1 MKRTVRPIS
10 ILARGATLLLVLL
23 GVSAAPASAHN
34 SLTGTEPTDG
44 STLDIAPTSWTLTFT
59 GAVPLDSASAEVVR
73 ADGTRVALSP
83 PTQGPTTNVIVFA
96 LPEGLSGAVT
106 ARWRLV
112 GTDGHVITGR
122 TEFSVVAAV
131 DSDPAA
137 DTGDPEVGADPSA
150 SSTTAPLE
158 PVAGDPATD
167 DIDSGDPGSS
177 SGTLGSADTV
187 PAFTEPIAESIRWV
201 LQIAS
206 YLGLMIV
213 GGLLFAEIALA
224 RGIMRRPR
232 AMIAMQGGALTLFV
246 VSAIST
252 LIHVSDVEGVSLG
265 SAFRYLGNVFDTSAG
280 SMLVMRTV
288 IGFTLMMVALAL
300 DQRPSEARMVKR
312 FAALVVLFIVTM
324 PFTGHSRSMRW
335 PALGV
340 PADIVH
346 ILGVTVWIGGLM
358 ALVVF
363 VMPSARSGHA
373 VIAYVRFSAIAS
385 WAVGAIVVTGVIQTA
400 RLHGVS
406 ASLIN
411 SSHGLL
417 LAIKVMLVLVM
428 IGVGWWSRRLLT
440 NDDGESDLALRAR
453 LIRVTAYETALGI
466 AVVGVSAALVRATF
480 AG

>member
-1 MKRTVRPIS
+1 MKRTVRPIP
-10 ILARGATLLLVLL
+10 ILARGASLLLVLL
-23 GVSAAPASAHN
+23 AASVAPASAHN
-34 SLTGTEPTDG
+34 SLSGTEPTDG
-44 STLDIAPTSWTLTFT
+44 VTLDSAPTTWTLTFT
-59 GAVPLDSASAEVVR
+59 AAVPLDSASGEVVR

-83 PTQGPTTNVIVFA
+83 PAQGETSNVIVFA
-96 LPEGLSGAVT
+96 LPEGLSGDVT

-122 TEFSVVAAV
+122 TEFSVVAAAV
-131 DSDPAA
+131 PETTVVTA
-137 DTGDPEVGADPSA
+137 DPETVSDPSA
-150 SSTTAPLE
+150 SSTTVPM
-158 PVAGDPATD
+158 
-167 DIDSGDPGSS
+167 DPGSGGLDTIVDTS
-177 SGTLGSADTV
+177 EQMDSA
-187 PAFTEPIAESIRWV
+187 PAFTDPISESIRWV

-213 GGLLFAEIALA
+213 GGLLFAEMALA

-232 AMIAMQGGALTLFV
+232 AMIALQGGALTLFV
-246 VSAIST
+246 VSAITT

-265 SAFRYLGNVFDTSAG
+265 PAFRYLGNVFDTSAG

-288 IGFTLMMVALAL
+288 IGFTLMMVTLAL
-300 DQRPSEARMVKR
+300 DQRPSESRMVKR

-346 ILGVTVWIGGLM
+346 LLGVTVWIGGLM

-400 RLHGVS
+400 RLHGFS
-406 ASLIN
+406 ASTFD

-428 IGVGWWSRRLLT
+428 MGVGWWSRRLLT